1 MERAFKKSV
10 QSLDAI
16 FDFLD
21 EGFEAFHVEESPR
34 FSIRFGVEEIFT
46 NMVKYNPG
54 GRDDVKVM
62 IAREGRQFS
71 VRLVDSEEH
80 PFDPRLSKEVD
91 LESPIDERE
100 PGGLGLHLTKEFMDR
115 IEYDHQNHTGIVTL
129 IKYLEK

>member
-1 MERAFKKSV
+1 MERAFKKTFR
-10 QSLDAI
+10 SLDAI

-21 EGFEAFHVEESPR
+21 EGFEAFLVEESAR
-34 FSIRFGVEEIFT
+34 FSIKFAVEEIFT

-54 GRDDVKVM
+54 GRDDVNVI
-62 IAREGRQFS
+62 IAREGRQLS

-100 PGGLGLHLTKEFMDR
+100 PGGLGLHLTKELMDR
-115 IEYDHQNHTGIVTL
+115 IEYDHHNHTGIVTL